1 MIKTSMM
8 VIPDSIKQWNLY
20 KNKGSKEEE
29 WVKRVV
35 SEAFVE
41 VNNNPQKYAKPFEI
55 MIPCKEKSKS
65 TIEEWKYF
73 AENVGGHIADWVELA
88 LSWAQMVDNGV
99 SWDAICKVPDTEYY
113 HRLVIW
119 KDGRVRRIGGSTYC
133 HDTNTVSCICN
144 NGYSPDDTTFA
155 VPYIVRKGSIQ

>member
-20 KNKGSKEEE
+20 KNKGSKEDE

-65 TIEEWKYF
+65 TIEE
-73 AENVGGHIADWVELA
+73 
-88 LSWAQMVDNGV
+88 
-99 SWDAICKVPDTEYY
+99 
-113 HRLVIW
+113 
-119 KDGRVRRIGGSTYC
+119 
-133 HDTNTVSCICN
+133 
-144 NGYSPDDTTFA
+144 
-155 VPYIVRKGSIQ
+155 